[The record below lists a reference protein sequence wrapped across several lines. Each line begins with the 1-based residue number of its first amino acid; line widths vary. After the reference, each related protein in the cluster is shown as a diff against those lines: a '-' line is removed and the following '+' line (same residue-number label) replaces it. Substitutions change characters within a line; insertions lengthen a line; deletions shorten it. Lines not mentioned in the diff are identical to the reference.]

1 MTAWRFFLI
10 LVIFAGAS
18 VAWLLLGTSVYMRTS
33 DLESRLGAQVDS
45 LWGPANLAQSAPY
58 VEPVQGQGARI
69 EPTKSTIAVHLDHEN
84 RRKGLL
90 WFSTYTVEFNG
101 EYGVETPQ
109 GGGPAQFVFPLPGG
123 IPFMDSLTLAVDG
136 EARDVDAAQTAQGLQ
151 VEIPA
156 DGKEH
161 VVAVTYRTRGRDQWT
176 YLPAG
181 GKAAAGSDNLY
192 DRTPP
197 PASPDVRP
205 AHVRNFLLTLTTNF
219 TDIDYLEGGMS
230 PSEKAEPTDS
240 GLRAVWKIEDSRTRQ
255 AITVVP
261 PARPDAG
268 PIAARM
274 AFWAPVGLFFF
285 FTVLFTIMLLKR
297 VPLHPMHYLLVSAAF
312 FAFHILLAYLVDK
325 IDIHQAFW
333 ISAAVS
339 VFLVVSYMRLVA
351 GVKFA
356 VAYAGLAQL
365 VYLIGFSYAFF
376 WKGWTGLSIVIVAI
390 VTLFILMQATARV
403 VWNEVFRRKTP
414 TAPPSVPTST
424 T

>member
-10 LVIFAGAS
+10 LVILTGAS
-18 VAWLLLGTSVYMRTS
+18 VAWLLLGTSVYVRTS
-33 DLESRLGAQVDS
+33 QLESRLGAQMDS

-84 RRKGLL
+84 RPKGLL
-90 WFSTYTVEFNG
+90 WFSTYTVDFDG
-101 EYGVETPQ
+101 QYGVSAPA
-109 GGGPAQFVFPLPGG
+109 GGQPMRFVFPLSADV
-123 IPFMDSLTLAVDG
+123 PFMDNLTMAVDG
-136 EARDVDAAQTAQGLQ
+136 EARDVDSAQTASGLQ
-151 VEIPA
+151 TDVPA

-181 GKAAAGSDNLY
+181 GEVRAKSDNLY
-192 DRTPP
+192 DRAPP
-197 PASPDVRP
+197 PPSPDVRP

-219 TDIDYLEGGMS
+219 RDINYPEGSMS
-230 PSEKAEPTDS
+230 PSEKAETTDD
-240 GLRAVWKIEDSRTRQ
+240 GLKAVWKIQDSRTRQ

-285 FTVLFTIMLLKR
+285 STVLFTILLLKK

-312 FAFHILLAYLVDK
+312 FAFHILLAYLVDHV
-325 IDIHQAFW
+325 DIQVGFW

-339 VFLVVSYMRLVA
+339 VLLVVSYMRLVA
-351 GVKFA
+351 GARFA
-356 VAYAGLAQL
+356 VLYAGLAQL
-365 VYLIGFSYAFF
+365 VYLVGFSYAFF
-376 WKGWTGLSIVIVAI
+376 FVGYTGLSIVIVAI
-390 VTLFILMQATARV
+390 LTLLVIMMATGRV
-403 VWNEVFRRKTP
+403 DWNEVFKKK
-414 TAPPSVPTST
+414 PPAQP
-424 T
+424 